1 MGFKVVAYTNI
12 SRRSHLLSLTQ
23 FSNRQFKPQG
33 HRLGRSAK
41 MQTQWQKTLL
51 QISFWLIIEIL
62 LNLLGLDNLADYSEF
77 VFEQKTIAL
86 SSCVSEVTLEI

>member
-1 MGFKVVAYTNI
+1 MGFKDVAYINS

-33 HRLGRSAK
+33 HRLGRSAN
-41 MQTQWQKTLL
+41 MQTQWQKTLI

-77 VFEQKTIAL
+77 VFDQKTIT
-86 SSCVSEVTLEI
+86 VSTGD

>member
-1 MGFKVVAYTNI
+1 
-12 SRRSHLLSLTQ
+12 
-23 FSNRQFKPQG
+23 
-33 HRLGRSAK
+33 

-77 VFEQKTIAL
+77 VFEQKTITV
-86 SSCVSEVTLEI
+86 STCVSEVELAIWMERNPLQLEPSAQSKKSPQFRRLKF

>member
-1 MGFKVVAYTNI
+1 
-12 SRRSHLLSLTQ
+12 
-23 FSNRQFKPQG
+23 
-33 HRLGRSAK
+33 